1 MQNRQ
6 VFLNQD
12 SHIWQH
18 WIICSS
24 KQNPVISLFFRFY
37 LSSFSSWQFIHIYT
51 LRIGLVPGNVVMVAI
66 DMYGKSLREW
76 IYGVTWTH
84 YFIIF
89 VIIQTLKFFTLF
101 IFHYFLFILMFPFY
115 LQATSAFYKP
125 ITIFFCIIKGDGI
138 TSRMEGYFSVSL
150 FSILLYHTGL

>member
-1 MQNRQ
+1 MLLLLL
-6 VFLNQD
+6 VYLYLLLLL
-12 SHIWQH
+12 
-18 WIICSS
+18 
-24 KQNPVISLFFRFY
+24 ISVC
-37 LSSFSSWQFIHIYT
+37 I
-51 LRIGLVPGNVVMVAI
+51 
-66 DMYGKSLREW
+66 E
-76 IYGVTWTH
+76 
-84 YFIIF
+84 IIF
-89 VIIQTLKFFTLF
+89 VIIIIIIIINIIIIIKSVTNETRTCTWKRGHGRHWYVRKKPSGVDLWDHVNACILLFLFIIQTLKFFTLF